1 MINISKDFFIVA
13 ISALKH
19 FQFFTVVARRGV
31 VQHEARGREEIV
43 LDILGKGNGS
53 TQRNEFELPEGG
65 QGSFLDPAQLV
76 NICLITE
83 ITIRFL
89 TSVSPSPLS

>member
-1 MINISKDFFIVA
+1 MRRAAEKKLSTMKENEGKPDDEKINLRPLTTLD
-13 ISALKH
+13 
-19 FQFFTVVARRGV
+19 
-31 VQHEARGREEIV
+31 EIV

-89 TSVSPSPLS
+89 TSVSRSPLS